1 MNHFEYGFF
10 DELEKIATNKAE
22 VASWRDYLRRR
33 YPELKGAS
41 RGYLGGI
48 ANTRAQFRL
57 GTTGR
62 LEEPTTDPRFH
73 SRNFR
78 FDVSIPDPNVPGGRL
93 VANSEQRT
101 KFIERIKNRNREAID
116 YMKAPSRAELGV
128 TPFGVL
134 NSYGGRHI
142 RPTLKRGIAVK

>member
-22 VASWRDYLRRR
+22 VASWRDYLRRK

-48 ANTRAQFRL
+48 ANTRAQRSL

-78 FDVSIPDPNVPGGRL
+78 FDVSIPKPGQPGKRL
-93 VANSEQRT
+93 VANREQRT
-101 KFIERIKNRNREAID
+101 KYLSRLDNPLSGHNVWRDN
-116 YMKAPSRAELGV
+116 MTAPKRAKYGDK
-128 TPFGVL
+128 PFGL
-134 NSYGGRHI
+134 R
-142 RPTLKRGIAVK
+142 